1 MENWTEGG
9 VWGQIESLHKG
20 QGGGG
25 RGSRDFTDH
34 QRASRKMPRVRVHD
48 VFKLALTTCGLSSTF
63 MLFVSD
69 EENIFGMLLN
79 CAFCDE

>member
-1 MENWTEGG
+1 M
-9 VWGQIESLHKG
+9 H
-20 QGGGG
+20 
-25 RGSRDFTDH
+25 D
-34 QRASRKMPRVRVHD
+34 D